1 MIRWDIMDH
10 LAEWLSQYPSLG
22 EDLDKY
28 PHSER
33 YMREHPAPEPRNR
46 KVSDEQWADVLLELM
61 KD

>member
-1 MIRWDIMDH
+1 MDH